1 MNFDAQ
7 TVELSTLNFDAV
19 VVGSGYGGSVA
30 ASRLSR
36 MGLRVAVFERGR
48 RWRPGDFPTAT
59 SAKLRACRLTGHVRE
74 RGNPTGLYYLS
85 IGNGL
90 TVFGASGLGG
100 GSLINAGIALRPDMA
115 WLRKSGWPT
124 DVIDDGLLNE
134 GLARAETML
143 GVAPVPEPD
152 RFAKLVW
159 MSKTA
164 KSCER
169 PVQFP
174 AMTITHK
181 PGLNSAGVL
190 QYACQHCGDCWSG
203 CNVGAKN
210 TTGITYLMDATDHGA
225 SVFCES
231 HVQSITKCNSGW
243 RVEVMDLSRQARVR
257 SIAAPI
263 LILAAGT
270 LGTNELLL
278 KAQASGLPLSPKLGR
293 RFSANGD
300 DLVLAMRLETPVNAV
315 ATGFPSQAPR
325 GTPLVGPHSA
335 AAINLSDDEG
345 PLWVHDG
352 TMLTTMAR
360 LAPLKNMLQLNFRT
374 AVRELRDGIYAD
386 DLSRTQLLY
395 VVAYD
400 NAGGKLRLK
409 DDRVCVDWPDYSD
422 APERLK
428 TEHRV
433 KALIERVSGT
443 FSANPFAMT
452 AFGGNRIIAHPLG
465 GAGMGET
472 SMEGVV
478 APDGQVFDPSCG
490 PRAVHDGLYVCD
502 GAAVPSSVGVS
513 PLLTI
518 CALAERA
525 MVLLSK
531 KLNRKISMDA
541 TPIRQPRDALT

>member
-1 MNFDAQ
+1 MEQ
-7 TVELSTLNFDAV
+7 STSGYDAV

-48 RWRPGDFPTAT
+48 HWRPGDFPTTT
-59 SAKLRACRLTGHVRE
+59 SAKLRACRLTGHAPDL
-74 RGNPTGLYYLS
+74 GHPTGLYYLS
-85 IGNGL
+85 IGKGL

-115 WLRKSGWPT
+115 WLRKSGWPP

-134 GLARAETML
+134 GFARAETML
-143 GVAPVPEPD
+143 GVAPVPEPG
-152 RFAKLVW
+152 RFAKLEW

-164 KSCER
+164 KSCEK
-169 PVQFP
+169 PLQFP

-210 TTGITYLMDATDHGA
+210 TTGVTYLMDATDHGA

-231 HVQSITKCNSGW
+231 HVQSIAKCDAGW
-243 RVEVMDLSRQARVR
+243 RIEVKDMSQQARVR
-257 SIAAPI
+257 IIATPI
-263 LILAAGT
+263 LVLAAGT

-278 KAQASGLPLSPKLGR
+278 KAQACGLPLSSKLGT

-300 DLVLAMRLETPVNAV
+300 DLMLAMQLATPVNAV
-315 ATGFPSQAPR
+315 ATGFPSRAPR

-335 AAINLSDDEG
+335 AAINLSDNDG

-352 TMLTTMAR
+352 TMLTLMAR
-360 LAPLKNMLQLNFRT
+360 LAPLKNMLQLDFRR
-374 AVRELRDGIYAD
+374 ALRELRHGIYAA

-400 NAGGKLRLK
+400 NAGGQLRLK
-409 DDRVCVDWPDYSD
+409 NDRVCVDWSDYSD

-428 TEHRV
+428 TEQRV
-433 KALIERVSGT
+433 KAVIERVSGK
-443 FSANPFAMT
+443 FGANPFAMT

-465 GAGMGET
+465 GAAMGET
-472 SMEGVV
+472 SMDGVV
-478 APDGQVFDPSCG
+478 APDGQVFDPSSG
-490 PRAVHDGLYVCD
+490 PTAVHKGLYVCD
-502 GAAVPSSVGVS
+502 GAAIPSSVGVS

-518 CALAERA
+518 SALAERA
-525 MVLLSK
+525 MVLLSR
-531 KLNRKISMDA
+531 KLNRKIDMGA
-541 TPIRQPRDALT
+541 TPMRWPRDALA